1 MKTMKGILF
10 AIFLG
15 GISLVSQASMLTISP
30 RYTNA
35 YRFAAADAWNLDLQ
49 FTGPSNLR
57 VYLTANISTAGKQ
70 VATLKSGEITLTPGA
85 QSISATT
92 ISTAQLQY
100 LNQGIADV
108 EALTGTFPAG
118 NYKVCYNAYCITPDC
133 DGLGADA
140 VYNETP
146 ECFELIVE
154 PPTPLLLSMPEDKA
168 ELEYQRPTFNW
179 IPPIP
184 VSNVS
189 GFNYLYTLVEKNK
202 GQSCQ
207 DAIVRNRPVYKQSGI
222 EQIVQPYPPEIND
235 LDTGKSYC
243 WKVDGLVGDIPVAQ
257 SEVWEFKVKGQ
268 EKKKL
273 DTIRYVQLK
282 LKLDASIINYASTEN
297 FYFVFKEAH
306 NNVKLNLRIISD
318 ATQKEI
324 LPTVSKEEES
334 ATGKEGMTLIS
345 FGDNKY
351 SINLGEYN
359 FVPGIYIIQITDS
372 YKRTYYQRIGINQ

>member
-1 MKTMKGILF
+1 MKGILF

-202 GQSCQ
+202 SQSCQ

-257 SEVWEFKVKGQ
+257 SEVWEFKVKGRKREIVGKHSFVITDNSDMGLIEQ
-268 EKKKL
+268 KVN
-273 DTIRYVQLK
+273 DTMQIVF
-282 LKLDASIINYASTEN
+282 TEN
-297 FYFVFKEAH
+297 FKPINGTLKLYFVELGKSANKIEETIEKSFTGRDNLLFLPGEIGLKSGH
-306 NNVKLNLRIISD
+306 NYRLTIYDSELHPFSLTIRII
-318 ATQKEI
+318 Q
-324 LPTVSKEEES
+324 
-334 ATGKEGMTLIS
+334 
-345 FGDNKY
+345 
-351 SINLGEYN
+351 
-359 FVPGIYIIQITDS
+359 
-372 YKRTYYQRIGINQ
+372 